1 MRAVAGPLRGSPRPG
16 MSVSSVL
23 VVRSCARHQRRRQ
36 LRSVS
41 PYWASRN
48 PSTVERWG
56 CGECAFGA
64 AGCVAFGSGSMCRW
78 RRSAVVR
85 IPAFRAGDRDGRN
98 GIRNAVSGA
107 TRRRPRRRAGGGGKR
122 GIVVGAQLQSWFK
135 LSRGC
140 LKPRAMGRDSVG
152 RSWTIAAGRQ
162 VSFRQERRL
171 HTAVKPSA
179 DEVPLGWGRARG
191 EACSDGLP

>member
-1 MRAVAGPLRGSPRPG
+1 
-16 MSVSSVL
+16 
-23 VVRSCARHQRRRQ
+23 VVRSCARHQRGRQ
-36 LRSVS
+36 LRSCG
-41 PYWASRN
+41 PYRASRN
-48 PSTVERWG
+48 PSTAERRA
-56 CGECAFGA
+56 CGECAVGA
-64 AGCVAFGSGSMCRW
+64 AGCEARGSGSMCRW

-85 IPAFRAGDRDGRN
+85 IPAFRAGHREGRNAATPGRN

-107 TRRRPRRRAGGGGKR
+107 TRRRPRRRAGDGGKR
-122 GIVVGAQLQSWFK
+122 GIVDGAQLQSWVK

-162 VSFRQERRL
+162 VSLRQERRL

-191 EACSDGLP
+191 EACPDGLA